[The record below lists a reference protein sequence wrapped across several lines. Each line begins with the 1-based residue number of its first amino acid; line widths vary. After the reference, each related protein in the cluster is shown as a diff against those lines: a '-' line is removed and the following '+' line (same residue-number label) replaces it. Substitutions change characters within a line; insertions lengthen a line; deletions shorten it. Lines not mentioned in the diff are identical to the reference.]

1 MAEVRAVASGLR
13 FPEGPVAMPDGSVVL
28 VEIERGTV
36 TRVTADGQVAVV
48 AETGGGPNGAALGPD
63 GKLYV
68 CNNGGFVWGEL
79 DGLLIPG
86 DAPGD
91 YTGGLIQRVDLE
103 TGAVDAV
110 YSDCDGEGLRGP
122 NDIVFDAE
130 GGFYFTD
137 LGKGHSDTGTVDRGA
152 LYYAQPDGSS
162 IVRVAAPLDHPNGVG
177 LSPDGR
183 RLYAAETYTG
193 RLWWW
198 DVVGPG
204 QLQGGATF
212 FGSGGGNFLYSSSGY
227 ELFDSLAI
235 DSGGNVCQATILR
248 PGISVVSPDG
258 ELVDFVE
265 VPGNDPVITNICFGG
280 PDLRTAY
287 ITASGTGVLYATEW
301 ARPGAKLHFLN
312 T

>member
-1 MAEVRAVASGLR
+1 MAEMRALATGLR
-13 FPEGPVAMPDGSVVL
+13 FPEGPVALPDGSLVL

-36 TRVTADGQVAVV
+36 TRVTADGRTEVV

-68 CNNGGFVWGEL
+68 CNNGGFSWTEL

-86 DAPGD
+86 DAPSS
-91 YTGGLIQRVDLE
+91 YTSGCIQRVDLD
-103 TGAVDAV
+103 TGAVDDV
-110 YSDCDGEGLRGP
+110 YTECEGDRLRGP

-137 LGKGHSDTGTVDRGA
+137 LGKGYSETGTVDRGA
-152 LYYAQPDGSS
+152 LYYARPDGSS
-162 IVRVAAPLDHPNGVG
+162 IVRVAGPLDHPNGVG

-183 RLYAAETYTG
+183 RVYVAETYTA
-193 RLWWW
+193 RIWWW
-198 DVVGPG
+198 DVLGPG
-204 QLQGGATF
+204 QVQGGQTF
-212 FGSGGGNFLYSSSGY
+212 FGSGGGNFLYSPPQY
-227 ELFDSLAI
+227 VLFDSLAV

-265 VPGNDPVITNICFGG
+265 VPGKDPVITNICFGG
-280 PDLRTAY
+280 SDLRTAY

-301 ARPGAKLHFLN
+301 ARPGVKLHFLN
-312 T
+312 P

>member
-1 MAEVRAVASGLR
+1 MAEMRAVASGLR

-36 TRVTADGQVAVV
+36 TRVTADGQVSVV

-68 CNNGGFVWGEL
+68 CNNGGFAWGEL

-86 DAPGD
+86 DAPPD
-91 YTGGLIQRVDLE
+91 YVGGRIQRVDLD
-103 TGAVDAV
+103 TGAVEDA
-110 YSDCDGEGLRGP
+110 YTECDGERLRGP
-122 NDIVFDAE
+122 NDIVFDAD

-137 LGKGHSDTGTVDRGA
+137 LGKGHADTGTVDRGA
-152 LYYAQPDGSS
+152 LYYARPDGSS
-162 IVRVAAPLDHPNGVG
+162 IARIAAPLDHPNGVG

-183 RLYAAETYTG
+183 RIYAAETYTG
-193 RLWWW
+193 RIWWW
-198 DVVGPG
+198 NVNGPG
-204 QLQGGATF
+204 QISGGDTF

-235 DSGGNVCQATILR
+235 DSAGNVCQATILR

-265 VPGNDPVITNICFGG
+265 VPGRDPVITNICFGG

>member
-1 MAEVRAVASGLR
+1 MAEMRAVATGLR

-36 TRVTADGQVAVV
+36 TRVTADGQTSVV

-68 CNNGGFVWGEL
+68 CNNGGFEWGEL

-86 DAPGD
+86 DAPSD
-91 YTGGLIQRVDLE
+91 YIGGRIQRVDLD
-103 TGAVDAV
+103 TGTVEDV
-110 YSDCDGEGLRGP
+110 YTACDGNPLRGP
-122 NDIVFDAE
+122 NDIVFDAS

-152 LYYAQPDGSS
+152 LYYATPDGSS
-162 IVRVAAPLDHPNGVG
+162 IVSVAGPLDHPNGVG
-177 LSPDGR
+177 LSPDGGR
-183 RLYAAETYTG
+183 IYAAETYTG
-193 RLWWW
+193 RIWWW
-198 DVVGPG
+198 DVVAPG
-204 QLQGGATF
+204 QLRGGSTF
-212 FGSGGGNFLYSSSGY
+212 FGAGGGNFLYSSSGY
-227 ELFDSLAI
+227 EFFDSLAI
-235 DSGGNVCQATILR
+235 DGAGNVCQATILR

-265 VPGNDPVITNICFGG
+265 VPGKDPVITNICFGG

-287 ITASGTGVLYATEW
+287 ITASGSGVLYATEW
-301 ARPGAKLHFLN
+301 PRPGARLHFLN